1 MEYSMESDYILPTR
15 ILERYQQ
22 LVEISRDM
30 ASTVNLDILLRRIIQ
45 AAVDFTDA
53 GAASILLWDQATEEL
68 SFQAVTNV
76 QIEASLRG
84 IVVPA
89 ESIGGWV
96 ALHRLPVLV
105 PDAHQ
110 DQRFF
115 GKVEQKT
122 DFPTHSLLAVPLLS
136 NDKLIGVLEV
146 INKRAGTFTLEDQ
159 EALFSL
165 GIQAA
170 LAIENNRLFEQSDL
184 LTGLVHELR
193 TPLSSLSTIA
203 YLLQKPEISQE
214 QRISLSKTIW
224 DEIER
229 LNKLASD
236 FLHLSRMEAGRV
248 VFERKPL
255 DLVELLHECITVMA
269 PKAAEMGVTLAVDA
283 PADLPLLPGDGDRLK
298 QLVINLLSNAIKYNR
313 PNGTVTLRLEAQ
325 GDEMLLSVEDTGRGL
340 TGDEVSHLFEKYFRA
355 RSNEK
360 TASGTGLGLSIC
372 KKIVEGHHGAISV
385 QSQLNLGTTFI
396 VRLPLNPLQPCKRPG
411 G

>member
-1 MEYSMESDYILPTR
+1 MDSDFILPTR

-30 ASTVNLDILLRRIIQ
+30 ASTVDLDSLLRHIIQ
-45 AAVDFTDA
+45 AAVDFTEA
-53 GAASILLWDQATEEL
+53 GAASILLWDQTREEL

-76 QIEASLRG
+76 QIESSLRG

-96 ALHRLPVLV
+96 ALNRLPVLV
-105 PDAHQ
+105 ADAHQ

-115 GKVEQKT
+115 GRVEQKT
-122 DFPTHSLLAVPLLS
+122 DFPTHSLIAVPLIS
-136 NDKLIGVLEV
+136 NGKLIGVLEV
-146 INKRAGTFTLEDQ
+146 LNKRQGTFSLEDQ
-159 EALFSL
+159 EALSAL
-165 GIQAA
+165 GVQAA

-229 LNKLASD
+229 LNKLATD
-236 FLHLSRMEAGRV
+236 FLNLSRMEAGKV
-248 VFERKPL
+248 VFECKPL
-255 DLVELLHECITVMA
+255 DLVELLQECVSVMA
-269 PKAAEMGVTLAVDA
+269 PMAAEMDVVLGVEA
-283 PADLPLLPGDGDRLK
+283 PAGLPLLLGDGDRLK

-313 PNGTVTLRLEAQ
+313 LHGRVTLRAALENE
-325 GDEMLLSVEDTGRGL
+325 EMLLSVEDTGKGL
-340 TGDEVSHLFEKYFRA
+340 TQDEVSHLFEKYFRA

-372 KKIVEGHHGAISV
+372 KKIVEGHHGTICV
-385 QSQLNLGTTFI
+385 DSQLDQGTIFI
-396 VRLPLNPLQPCKRPG
+396 VRLPLIS
-411 G
+411 